1 MSTTREL
8 SIHMPDGETRV
19 IPLTG
24 RRITLGRTSDNDLAF
39 PDEAILSRRHIAID
53 SDGSQWWV
61 EDLGSKNG
69 TSVNGEPLAGRRLLG
84 LGDRIGVGRLTLAL
98 VDPNLSDT
106 AANVVFEEDLNQT
119 VMAPSRI
126 TTSLERVVGKGA
138 GGLEAALRTSA
149 LAGTPRVQALLD
161 AGRELAGHRPLK
173 ELFRVILDL
182 AIKSVGAKRGVL
194 MLEEDGV
201 LTARAATGAGFRIS
215 SAVRDRVLRDKESM
229 MVADTRLHA
238 EMRESHTIVQQGI
251 LSFLA
256 VPLQTQDKVIG
267 LIYVDS
273 QNLLRQFSE
282 EDLTLL
288 TVMANI
294 AAIRIENERL
304 SEVEQVE
311 RVMAKELE
319 QAAEIQRNLLPRQA
333 PPVPGMELAAFSYPC
348 RSVGGD
354 YFDYLHM
361 AGGLLGIIVGD
372 VAGKGL
378 AAALLMSS
386 LQARVQVLIEEP
398 ADVATLITRLNT
410 SVARTCPGNR
420 FVTFFLCA
428 LDPATGVVN
437 YTNAGHNP
445 PYLVRAATGKI
456 EELTV
461 GGPVLGILPGARYE
475 SASLRLEI
483 GDVLVMFSDGI
494 TEAQS
499 PAGEEYGEER
509 LLAALRPVSGLAASA
524 ISKAIGESVE
534 QFMGTA
540 AAVDDITLV
549 VARRVS

>member
-1 MSTTREL
+1 M
-8 SIHMPDGETRV
+8 
-19 IPLTG
+19 
-24 RRITLGRTSDNDLAF
+24 
-39 PDEAILSRRHIAID
+39 
-53 SDGSQWWV
+53 
-61 EDLGSKNG
+61 
-69 TSVNGEPLAGRRLLG
+69 LG
-84 LGDRIGVGRLTLAL
+84 LR
-98 VDPNLSDT
+98 
-106 AANVVFEEDLNQT
+106 NQLRPK
-119 VMAPSRI
+119 V
-126 TTSLERVVGKGA
+126 TSLTV
-138 GGLEAALRTSA
+138 
-149 LAGTPRVQALLD
+149 P
-161 AGRELAGHRPLK
+161 PLM
-173 ELFRVILDL
+173 
-182 AIKSVGAKRGVL
+182 G
-194 MLEEDGV
+194 
-201 LTARAATGAGFRIS
+201 
-215 SAVRDRVLRDKESM
+215 
-229 MVADTRLHA
+229 
-238 EMRESHTIVQQGI
+238 
-251 LSFLA
+251 
-256 VPLQTQDKVIG
+256 P
-267 LIYVDS
+267 
-273 QNLLRQFSE
+273 LLRSE
-282 EDLTLL
+282 WQKRAPTC
-288 TVMANI
+288 
-294 AAIRIENERL
+294 
-304 SEVEQVE
+304 
-311 RVMAKELE
+311 
-319 QAAEIQRNLLPRQA
+319 QA

-445 PYLVRAATGKI
+445 PYLVRAATGEI

-499 PAGEEYGEER
+499 PTGEEYGEER
-509 LLAALRPVSGLAASA
+509 LLAALRPVSGLAAPA

-540 AAVDDITLV
+540 PAVDDITLV